1 MHSEDLVLADWTSI
15 LHLACSV
22 LRVTFQAGKRHHPE
36 REKNN
41 SASGPWGMMVE
52 LGRVEGGRWGD
63 WLVHEQG
70 SKPHERLRYYLK
82 ISIIII
88 Q

>member
-1 MHSEDLVLADWTSI
+1 MSTEGLVSADWTSI
-15 LHLACSV
+15 LHLACSA
-22 LRVTFQAGKRHHPE
+22 LYATSQAGKRHHPG
-36 REKNN
+36 RGKNN

-52 LGRVEGGRWGD
+52 LGRVEGGRWGY

-82 ISIIII
+82 IYIIMI